1 MRKFKSWLKKRIC
14 ELLKSDIEEMIKI
27 SINNNKKSEDN
38 LVDDDRYDKATH
50 FEELVGHKV
59 EIRHHS
65 QEDSIFVNV
74 KAVMESSTFI
84 RCKDTKEVV
93 CKSKG
98 IVLIDED
105 KTVYTL
111 ANVYEYEIRKREVLE
126 YE

>member
-1 MRKFKSWLKKRIC
+1 MRKFKSWLKKGIC
-14 ELLKSDIEEMIKI
+14 ELLKSDIEEIVKV
-27 SINNNKKSEDN
+27 SINNNKSEN
-38 LVDDDRYDKATH
+38 SLIDDDRDDRITH

-59 EIRHHS
+59 EIRHFS

-74 KAVMESSTFI
+74 KAVMESSTFVK
-84 RCKDTKEVV
+84 CKDTKKVI

-126 YE
+126 DE